1 MYSLLRSGRPCI
13 DSLDHSR
20 IPLPTVY
27 AIMAEDEDYG
37 LEPMGEYD
45 EEEEGGYDD
54 EDGLGT
60 FDADVTGTCLHSP
73 SFHRV
78 ELTCI
83 VGEHWDGPLLDED
96 NSEDLTAF
104 DVDVSAIKNPSGSA
118 AGDFFGFQQG
128 GQQKPQSSQQQQQ
141 QYGGG
146 AMGGADPSSGS
157 SSASFVRPSHS
168 NDATSAAEIDRD
180 LASMLHSMVLP
191 QQAATPERGT
201 SRIESRFAAG
211 SNTPSGGAVKLM
223 TRLDSPNRQQG
234 SGPQIEFSARGA
246 APPRPELTEQQQK
259 FLMQLVSKKE
269 SASAPST
276 PQKQTGSGEPDSN
289 SMQRSQQN
297 SQRRQR
303 WNKHSQ
309 MMSADEIDMIIRIQ
323 EQQLGADSNPFLED
337 YYAQQ
342 YQLLQNPRQYQLHR
356 PIMDPVTPQ
365 PRQQRRPNSGTPSK
379 DGKHK
384 PEPEKEKED
393 PFQNVLG
400 RIPSHSVRAPRPLL
414 VFETDPSPLAPAS
427 PEDPDAKA
435 SELIRASLQ
444 KIEAAFVTVLE
455 LEDLIQLMQQINAL
469 ISQAPTPAQAQIVLQ
484 QLQSNFNLGTLMGKR
499 QQQCLRLAQQL
510 GLSAALIPEQGSP
523 VFAAWEQFILAT
535 ICIPKGARLF
545 ARALPLLVSTS
556 TSRDASATLPL
567 TETFAALQG
576 VLLRNSSMISICAHS
591 ERHQMDLQLLAD
603 FARSQLARADPAA
616 FTQALKDVLVDL
628 NSQSS
633 IAPTFVIGYASTRF
647 GAHIITSLLKRLFEL
662 CQTPSNLGD
671 NEKVSIWRTFYSVV
685 FTSLGGS
692 FGRVL
697 SMPASVTAA
706 CEQSFAPLKEKL
718 SLMGIRLPSE
728 GPAAHANNVA
738 VTPLLALD
746 LVVYVAANAAAHQKL
761 QMQMELAPVVASIA
775 SRDTAP
781 GLSSLSKL
789 LGTPAPVVPV

>member
-1 MYSLLRSGRPCI
+1 
-13 DSLDHSR
+13 
-20 IPLPTVY
+20 
-27 AIMAEDEDYG
+27 MAEEEDYG
-37 LEPMGEYD
+37 LEPIGDYD
-45 EEEEGGYDD
+45 EEEEGYGDD
-54 EDGLGT
+54 DDALGT
-60 FDADVTGTCLHSP
+60 FDSDVT
-73 SFHRV
+73 
-78 ELTCI
+78 
-83 VGEHWDGPLLDED
+83 GEHWDGPLVDED

-104 DVDVSAIKNPSGSA
+104 DVDIASIKNPSSA
-118 AGDFFGFQQG
+118 STTSDFFGFQQG
-128 GQQKPQSSQQQQQ
+128 GQQMGSGSTGAGGMVAADLSSNF
-141 QYGGG
+141 G
-146 AMGGADPSSGS
+146 ASSRASLPPDS
-157 SSASFVRPSHS
+157 SSAS
-168 NDATSAAEIDRD
+168 DIDRD

-191 QQAATPERGT
+191 HQTATPERGT

-211 SNTPSGGAVKLM
+211 ANTTPSGPAVNLLS
-223 TRLDSPNRQQG
+223 RLDSPNRMQ
-234 SGPQIEFSARGA
+234 GPQIEFSARGGA
-246 APPRPELTEQQQK
+246 GGSAPPRPELTEQQQK
-259 FLMQLVSKKE
+259 FLMQLVAKKE
-269 SASAPST
+269 GAASAPST
-276 PQKQTGSGEPDSN
+276 PQRQQVSGESESN
-289 SMQRSQQN
+289 NSNNSLQQRSQQN

-365 PRQQRRPNSGTPSK
+365 PRPQRRSTNTPSK
-379 DGKHK
+379 DSKQQK

-414 VFETDPSPLAPAS
+414 VFDSDPSPLAPAS

-499 QQQCLRLAQQL
+499 QQHCLRLAQQL
-510 GLSAALIPEQGSP
+510 GLSAALIPDQTSP
-523 VFAAWEQFILAT
+523 IFAAWEQFILAM

-576 VLLRNSSMISICAHS
+576 VLLRNSSLISVCAHS

-603 FARSQLARADPAA
+603 FARSQLARADTGG

-628 NSQSS
+628 NTQSS

-647 GAHIITSLLKRLFEL
+647 GAHILTSLLKRLFEI
-662 CQTPSNLGD
+662 CQTPSNLSD
-671 NEKVSIWRTFYSVV
+671 TEKVSIWRTFYSIV
-685 FTSLGGS
+685 FNSLGGS
-692 FGRVL
+692 FSRPHQFFQLIFDPKHRFVPRL
-697 SMPASVTAA
+697 TFIL
-706 CEQSFAPLKEKL
+706 EKKE
-718 SLMGIRLPSE
+718 E
-728 GPAAHANNVA
+728 
-738 VTPLLALD
+738 
-746 LVVYVAANAAAHQKL
+746 
-761 QMQMELAPVVASIA
+761 
-775 SRDTAP
+775 
-781 GLSSLSKL
+781 
-789 LGTPAPVVPV
+789 